1 MQQQR
6 KERLQQ
12 DVVQPTNL
20 APVVLFTHGGV
31 WASGETWHYSWMAT
45 RLAQMGFVV
54 LVHTYTLFPDAL
66 IPQMVEET
74 SKALS
79 WALDNVEARYKGDP
93 SQISVVGHSAGAHL
107 VALSLLHRAEVAEKK
122 VAVPEQQPPQQL
134 EPRYHTQRK
143 GSQHQHFQQQGTR
156 PAHPRIHI
164 DDGRMPARFVGIC
177 GAYDIAAHYEY
188 EKSRGVHLL
197 SMMARAFGHKPFF
210 DALSPSVL
218 LEACMQGTYMQEAN
232 KQATGSPTA
241 PEGQEP
247 PPKRVPVLASSGEGV
262 LLEASTKQQQQEQQQ
277 QQPEE
282 AKNKQGISVA
292 SSSSGGVPPCKDWG
306 SILQQ
311 AGLSGLSLTRHL
323 PPCIFMGSQAD
334 FMVPYTSGKQMAD
347 CLERC
352 GVPTQQLHYK
362 DIAHS
367 QFVTVWPLLTAEQL
381 EACSSQDKIG
391 VPASDLETKL
401 EGLPNYACDLVR
413 VLQGKY

>member
-1 MQQQR
+1 
-6 KERLQQ
+6 
-12 DVVQPTNL
+12 
-20 APVVLFTHGGV
+20 
-31 WASGETWHYSWMAT
+31 MAT

-177 GAYDIAAHYEY
+177 GAHCPLAKHAHHMICHANTPRPHFYCPRSLSDEWCCSYDIAAHYEY

-218 LEACMQGTYMQEAN
+218 LEACMQGTYMQEV
-232 KQATGSPTA
+232 T
-241 PEGQEP
+241 
-247 PPKRVPVLASSGEGV
+247 
-262 LLEASTKQQQQEQQQ
+262 
-277 QQPEE
+277 
-282 AKNKQGISVA
+282 
-292 SSSSGGVPPCKDWG
+292 D
-306 SILQQ
+306 
-311 AGLSGLSLTRHL
+311 
-323 PPCIFMGSQAD
+323 
-334 FMVPYTSGKQMAD
+334 Y
-347 CLERC
+347 
-352 GVPTQQLHYK
+352 TQQG
-362 DIAHS
+362 
-367 QFVTVWPLLTAEQL
+367 F
-381 EACSSQDKIG
+381 
-391 VPASDLETKL
+391 
-401 EGLPNYACDLVR
+401 EGI
-413 VLQGKY
+413 